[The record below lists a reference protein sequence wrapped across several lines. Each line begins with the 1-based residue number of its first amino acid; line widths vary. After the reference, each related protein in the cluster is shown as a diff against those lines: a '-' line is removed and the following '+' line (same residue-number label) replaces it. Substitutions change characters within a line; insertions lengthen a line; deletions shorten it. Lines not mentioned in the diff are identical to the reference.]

1 MPDGSLSTITSITVI
16 TPSATDKA
24 AGATNAGEPGLQTNV
39 AAVATGMAREVVAIV
54 GGAVVV
60 AMAL

>member
-1 MPDGSLSTITSITVI
+1 MPDGSLSTITSVTVI
-16 TPSATDKA
+16 TPTA
-24 AGATNAGEPGLQTNV
+24 AHKTSTTTVGKPGLQTG
-39 AAVATGMAREVVAIV
+39 AAAMATGMAREVVAMV